1 MWVIAKINSKELSV
15 FKSELNLK
23 FENKVNYY
31 FPKVFIKNKKTKVTK
46 NILGNYVFCF
56 HEKFK
61 DLKNLLVLKYIKGL
75 DYFLTDSKNS
85 QIEISDFINFC
96 KKNENSTG
104 HLKQDFFKNLV
115 YKKGKF
121 INSPLASLVFE
132 IIKSNKNNLEILLGN
147 KQIKISKNSDI
158 LYLPA

>member
-1 MWVIAKINSKELSV
+1 M
-15 FKSELNLK
+15 
-23 FENKVNYY
+23 
-31 FPKVFIKNKKTKVTK
+31 
-46 NILGNYVFCF
+46 
-56 HEKFK
+56 
-61 DLKNLLVLKYIKGL
+61 
-75 DYFLTDSKNS
+75 
-85 QIEISDFINFC
+85 Q
-96 KKNENSTG
+96 KNENSTG